1 MDENAEDYLI
11 IASSVVTLLGH
22 QYQFQ
27 IMLSLNCILQNGQH
41 AIRDDLKG
49 KTRLTLDV
57 AVLALN
63 KQVQIGVRLLCVL

>member
-1 MDENAEDYLI
+1 MGENAEDYLI
-11 IASSVVTLLGH
+11 IASDVITLLGH
-22 QYQFQ
+22 QCQFQ
-27 IMLSLNCILQNGQH
+27 IMLSLNCVPQNGQH
-41 AIRDDLKG
+41 AIHDDLKG